1 MINLLTPFVIQ
12 RSFATKD
19 LVYIYVYTYYCVTEI
34 LRFALNDNMG
44 KWMLPIFF
52 ASL

>member
-34 LRFALNDNMG
+34 LRFALNDNM
-44 KWMLPIFF
+44 KRWMFSRSF

>member
-19 LVYIYVYTYYCVTEI
+19 LVYIYIYIHYCVTEI
-34 LRFALNDNMG
+34 LRFALDDNRD
-44 KWMLPIFF
+44 
-52 ASL
+52 